1 MGFEENIF
9 TVANKEALNSAAQWL
24 IHKSAGR
31 KKWFLYGN
39 MGVGKTTL
47 VKQLVQELGF
57 IDAVVSSP
65 TFSIVNVYENAAD
78 KTKRIYHID
87 LYRLKNYEEALD
99 IDIESY
105 LDDTAF
111 CFVEWPQI
119 IENLADADFFKI
131 FIETTQNSE
140 RKIIIL

>member
-1 MGFEENIF
+1 MGFVDNIF
-9 TVANKEALNSAAQWL
+9 IVSNKKALNAAAEWL
-24 IHKSAGR
+24 VQKSDGR

-39 MGVGKTTL
+39 MGAGKTTL
-47 VKQLVQELGF
+47 VKKIVEVLGF
-57 IDAVVSSP
+57 TDAIVSSP
-65 TFSIVNVYENAAD
+65 TFSIVNVYEKAAD

-105 LDDTAF
+105 LDDSAF
-111 CFVEWPQI
+111 CFIEWPQV

-131 FIETTQNSE
+131 FIETTENSE